1 MFRRIIFALASL
13 AASVCFVLVIAR
25 AHYAPAATQPA
36 SEAPAEPQAAGAVP
50 PQHKN
55 FIPVAGRALD
65 ARLEEAVRRGR
76 AASPRAPFWAAYSFD
91 VREGVSVDV
100 WLNPGQGPRQI
111 FSAGPNVSLDP
122 AYETRNLGVFLL
134 YDPGSAAPTKVEVYN
149 LETRKEFGGHPVYWL
164 GHAEAGE
171 SMRLLQPLTR
181 AGAAEEVAAP
191 SAVIIALH
199 KDRGVGAILEDVI
212 RQTDSDEVR
221 DKALLWLAQVPGEN
235 GFLAEVARDARQS
248 LAVRKQAVYAIGVSK
263 EVGAVPELE
272 RLYDAADEWELK
284 KQIIFAASIHRN
296 EEPKLRFLRRIAES
310 DPDAHAR
317 KEATFWLSN
326 QTGAKK

>member
-13 AASVCFVLVIAR
+13 AASVCFVLVITR
-25 AHYAPAATQPA
+25 AQYVPAAA
-36 SEAPAEPQAAGAVP
+36 DSSADPQAAGSVP
-50 PQHKN
+50 PQHKG
-55 FIPVAGRALD
+55 FIPVAGRDLD
-65 ARLEEAVRRGR
+65 SRLEEALRRGR

-134 YDPGSAAPTKVEVYN
+134 YDPDSAAPTKVEVYN

-164 GHAEAGE
+164 GHAEGGE

-181 AGAAEEVAAP
+181 AASAASVAAP
-191 SAVIIALH
+191 AAVVIALH
-199 KDRGVGAILEDVI
+199 KDGRVGRILEDVI

-221 DKALLWLAQVPGEN
+221 DKALLWLAQVPGET

-248 LAVRKQAVYAIGVSK
+248 LEVRKQAVFAIGVSR
-263 EVGAVPELE
+263 EAGAVPELE
-272 RLYDAADEWELK
+272 RLYDAGGEWALK

-296 EEPKLRFLRRIAES
+296 EEPKLRFLRRVAAN

-317 KEATFWLSN
+317 KEASFWLSN
-326 QTGAKK
+326 QTGANK